1 MTMLFIPRGITIPLF
16 AEDGRLINL
25 RIRKPNADLAK
36 EEGRKCLKYIE
47 LEGSCRRPLL
57 LRPEAERARFS
68 VYVIVEGELD
78 AVLCHYATGGG
89 IGALAVRSN
98 TRKPDA
104 EAHSLLEGAVRL
116 LVALDYEDSLNGV
129 AGLKWWMDTYPHARR
144 WPTPEGKDPGE
155 AYGLGV
161 DIREWISE
169 GLPAPSACPMPP
181 EVWKHFRVVV
191 FLRGEGAKRPQ
202 IPLLWKKERDRTDA
216 RPA

>member
-1 MTMLFIPRGITIPLF
+1 MC
-16 AEDGRLINL
+16 
-25 RIRKPNADLAK
+25 IRD
-36 EEGRKCLKYIE
+36 R
-47 LEGSCRRPLL
+47 
-57 LRPEAERARFS
+57 
-68 VYVIVEGELD
+68 
-78 AVLCHYATGGG
+78 CHYATGGG

-169 GLPAPSACPMPP
+169 AVSYTHLAPLGKSTTPM
-181 EVWKHFRVVV
+181 VLRMIRTSSRMDM
-191 FLRGEGAKRPQ
+191 FLA
-202 IPLLWKKERDRTDA
+202 
-216 RPA
+216 